1 MSNLNQKY
9 MIFHYLIRYKQNSAI
24 FPTKSLSNSTVSIVS
39 GNALQALRLDTSTET
54 SSYVSYFTCMHQS
67 STNSL
72 LYILY
77 FMQYSYFNKTTICHF

>member
-39 GNALQALRLDTSTET
+39 GNALQALRLDTSTDNVIVCVIF
-54 SSYVSYFTCMHQS
+54 YMHAS
-67 STNSL
+67 V
-72 LYILY
+72 
-77 FMQYSYFNKTTICHF
+77 QY